1 MSSSDPQPQIEIRKI
16 TSLSDMRQ
24 VEELQ
29 KTVWGV
35 GDREVFPALA
45 MIPITAVGGVLI
57 GAFHGPR
64 LVGFVFGFPGLENGH
79 ISLHSDMLAVQT
91 EYRSHRIGYLLKL
104 AQREAALQGG
114 IETITWTFDPL
125 QSVNAHL
132 NFSRLGVI
140 ADRYLVNFYGETT
153 SFVHRSGTDRL
164 WLTWLLN
171 SERVKR
177 RVDKDFKSP
186 SRPSDTTPSILY
198 VGTNAVP
205 ILTEDKVEE
214 QSLVIEIPGDINE
227 LARQNSDL
235 LARWRE
241 ATRSAFTRALDSGYR
256 VAEFYR
262 AMRDG
267 QAVGQYLVVLGT

>member
-57 GAFHGPR
+57 GAFRGPR

-104 AQREAALQGG
+104 AQREAALKGG

-153 SFVHRSGTDRL
+153 SFLHRSGTDRL

-171 SERVKR
+171 SERVKW

-186 SRPSDTTPSILY
+186 ERPSDTTPTILY
-198 VGTNAVP
+198 VGTNGGP

-227 LARQNSDL
+227 LARQNSEL

-267 QAVGQYLVVLGT
+267 QPVGQYLVVLGT